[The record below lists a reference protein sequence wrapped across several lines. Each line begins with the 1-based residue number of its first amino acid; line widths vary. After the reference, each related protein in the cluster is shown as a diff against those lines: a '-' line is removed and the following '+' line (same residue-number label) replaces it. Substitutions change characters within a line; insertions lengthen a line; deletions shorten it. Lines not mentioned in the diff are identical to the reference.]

1 METVVVHAAVKFV
14 RTTLKHARTA
24 GITSA
29 RRRREQRPDSS
40 VVAVILSVALRCRS
54 LETASGIHLG
64 AAGANFDHR
73 RRGPTEVTVRR
84 LDGKSWQLVW
94 AVLAWE
100 HARVAESMCARC
112 YISGSIGYRQ

>member
-1 METVVVHAAVKFV
+1 MDTVGLHAAVKFV

-54 LETASGIHLG
+54 LGTATGIHLEV
-64 AAGANFDHR
+64 AGAHFDR
-73 RRGPTEVTVRR
+73 RRRAPTLVTMRP
-84 LDGKSWQLVW
+84 LNEKSWQLVW
-94 AVLAWE
+94 PLLA
-100 HARVAESMCARC
+100 
-112 YISGSIGYRQ
+112 